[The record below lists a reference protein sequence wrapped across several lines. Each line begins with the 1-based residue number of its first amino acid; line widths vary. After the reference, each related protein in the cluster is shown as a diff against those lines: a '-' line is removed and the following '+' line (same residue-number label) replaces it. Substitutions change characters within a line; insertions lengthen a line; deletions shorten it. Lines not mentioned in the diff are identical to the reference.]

1 MHVFEYVVDIGS
13 SRFLKNPYR
22 FLRRLRCKSSVTESV
37 RDETDQSALTLA
49 NTEAV
54 AAKFLARHRSPDH
67 PPRDFVARTER
78 DLRAA
83 DPCVDSSPLSGRGID
98 GK

>member
-1 MHVFEYVVDIGS
+1 MHVFEYVVDIGGG
-13 SRFLKNPYR
+13 RFLKNPYR
-22 FLRRLRCKSSVTESV
+22 FLRRLRCKSAVTEPV
-37 RDETDQSALTLA
+37 RDKTDQSALMLP
-49 NTEAV
+49 NTESV

-67 PPRDFVARTER
+67 RPRDFVARTER

-83 DPCVDSSPLSGRGID
+83 DPCVDSSSLTGRGID